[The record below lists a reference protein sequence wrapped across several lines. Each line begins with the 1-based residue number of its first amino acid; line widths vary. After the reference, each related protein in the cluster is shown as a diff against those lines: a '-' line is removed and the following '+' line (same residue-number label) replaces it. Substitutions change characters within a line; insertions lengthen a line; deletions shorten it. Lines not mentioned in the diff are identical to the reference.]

1 MFWITLSILLGTIAV
16 ISLIYNAVKDT
27 KIDALKYEVSYGNRS
42 DNQIIIDNEHK
53 LIIFQY
59 KQGLMK
65 PEAILKMSKALD
77 DFGNKEYKLLVVDN
91 TFNVSIK

>member
-1 MFWITLSILLGTIAV
+1 MFWIIATILLGVIAV
-16 ISLIYNAVKDT
+16 VSLIYNAVKDT
-27 KIDALKYEVSYGNRS
+27 KIDALENKVAYGNRS

-77 DFGNKEYKLLVVDN
+77 DFGNKEYELLVVDN

>member
-1 MFWITLSILLGTIAV
+1 MFWIILSILLGVIAV

-27 KIDALKYEVSYGNRS
+27 KIDALENEVAYGNRS

-77 DFGNKEYKLLVVDN
+77 DFGNKEYELLVVDN